1 MEKSDTPL
9 ESKKKQLIINLQT
22 PSNKPQSNLVSPH
35 GSELSHNSQAFY
47 SKPSAFI
54 TPKDINQ
61 AISDLSKNIKEGKYH
76 RAILRMHKL
85 LSPNSSL
92 SFAPYQQIKL
102 YRRYFECFRKLTSRY
117 FSQVGMTKSQL
128 SNMEKMCERGTY
140 LLDNWYNVLNDLVT
154 NKNDIEQESFDEALD
169 NNALLATDRSYNTF
183 SQINSLRN
191 LEQQAIMQVQ
201 NEKRFP
207 QNSSD
212 HPTSAMVLSQKKNS
226 LNKIREVDDEESDAN
241 SPNGSI
247 SKIRDMSP
255 ENNQKLIQEKM
266 ERIFEKKQNLKLLKQ
281 INFHFS
287 EFFKANFLLT
297 QVWVKYGKKTENHSI
312 YSSSLFKAT
321 QLIDKLGFTKV
332 KKYFK
337 FTQTINRFIQNKDQ
351 DLIHCFAKV
360 YIEIGNCYLQQG
372 VMKECVKNYEK
383 GLQLLQKE
391 MLMRSSGENI
401 QKLLKMSV
409 KNKKKEQDK
418 LQQNVIS
425 FSISEC
431 IYLFLKKKQ
440 QLLATVCL
448 LYNISVAEEYQE
460 NISRVLESLN
470 LAEWLSTIY
479 LNGFAEIQDLI
490 FKANDEAKSKY
501 KDLVIEE
508 GEIRIIMDEA
518 LGIREQKRK
527 TNELNQTEKEDF
539 YSYYSQILYDK
550 YNIKEL
556 NQSLFFIV
564 PKQQSIFN
572 MTASAVSEINQGNPI
587 GSFTNFPQAINNS
600 QNLPLKVSAFHNS
613 NNSSNIISNNNNNT
627 MQMAKKNI
635 SVNSS
640 SSLNQQGSTM
650 NSSNIKSRQFILDET
665 PNKYKIDP
673 QYKGSNPRIREFN
686 STGGKRNNTLSLIHN
701 TYTPQHSNQN
711 MSMMNFS
718 QNNKYSRASISY
730 SNKTLNQNGL
740 SSINSSPQQQYQFV
754 PFDQQQK
761 LQSENN
767 ITKSEILKNIDV
779 SYTPNHRRERVHQVR
794 SMTAIGIV
802 STPQSIKHSPN
813 KQEARKS
820 TPQQYQPKILTTN
833 KYFNESNMIYY
844 SSIENKEQLQ
854 DKQKIDEEKKQ
865 QVRNQLYNQPQIVQ
879 NLDYYFRDKINEKF
893 QQQNEKN
900 SINME
905 YDIVQKGIHIVMK
918 EEDFDKD
925 EFSNAFKLLK
935 LKKQKQKLR
944 QGEEVFDKKEPHEI
958 KITTNQFLQ
967 NEIDYYE
974 MKQNLKQELTNQR
987 AAQKGNQLIR
997 MYIQKIFKIFFFL
1010 LELENQRLA
1019 KNLIKQDDTED
1030 NKINLRQI
1038 LVNKKNSVVSLKNVK
1053 ESLTKNGGTESKNSH
1068 IPSIKSKIGLSR
1080 VDLEKQQGLTPQQI
1094 AKKAINAEIEQID
1107 TKMRCEKKEINE
1119 LSTPF
1124 ERRIVN
1130 EENQNKGNASP
1141 YFTRNNSL
1149 QNSPQ
1154 HKNISQSQIYQ
1165 HSRSNSRSR
1174 KLKFLDNYQDI
1185 SKSTQLISVKRDVKK
1200 ATTFIDLAFGS
1211 YKLQKLGMER
1221 NKLSSQDGTGQKTP
1235 SPASKIAQTLHKSLR
1250 KLMKLKTSDLQDQ
1263 KSN

>member
-1 MEKSDTPL
+1 MEKFDTPL
-9 ESKKKQLIINLQT
+9 EIKKKQLIINLQT
-22 PSNKPQSNLVSPH
+22 PQNKSQANLVSPH

-92 SFAPYQQIKL
+92 PFAPYQQIKL
-102 YRRYFECFRKLTSRY
+102 YRRYFECFRKLTKRY

-140 LLDNWYNVLNDLVT
+140 LLDNWYNVLNDLIT
-154 NKNDIEQESFDEALD
+154 KKNEILQEFFDVAID
-169 NNALLATDRSYNTF
+169 NNTLLATDRSYNTF

-191 LEQQAIMQVQ
+191 LEQQAIMQAQ
-201 NEKRFP
+201 NEKHFP
-207 QNSSD
+207 QNSTD
-212 HPTSAMVLSQKKNS
+212 HPASAITLSQKKNS

-241 SPNGSI
+241 SPNRSI
-247 SKIRDMSP
+247 TKIRDMSP
-255 ENNQKLIQEKM
+255 QNNQKCIQEQM
-266 ERIFEKKQNLKLLKQ
+266 ERIFEKKQNLKVLKE

-287 EFFKANFLLT
+287 QFFKANFLIM

-321 QLIDKLGFTKV
+321 QLIDKLGQTKV
-332 KKYFK
+332 TKLCQMHFKKK
-337 FTQTINRFIQNKDQ
+337 IFINKDQ
-351 DLIHCFAKV
+351 DLIHGFAKV

-372 VMKECVKNYEK
+372 AMKECVKNYEK
-383 GLQLLQKE
+383 GLQFLQKE

-418 LQQNVIS
+418 LQQN
-425 FSISEC
+425 
-431 IYLFLKKKQ
+431 
-440 QLLATVCL
+440 LLATVCL

-470 LAEWLSTIY
+470 LAEWLSMIY

-527 TNELNQTEKEDF
+527 TNQLNQTEKEDF

-556 NQSLFFIV
+556 NQSLFITI
-564 PKQQSIFN
+564 PKQQSFLNI
-572 MTASAVSEINQGNPI
+572 TTSAVSEINQDNQI
-587 GSFTNFPQAINNS
+587 GSFTNFPSAVNNS
-600 QNLPLKVSAFHNS
+600 QNQMLKVSAFHN
-613 NNSSNIISNNNNNT
+613 NNNNSNIISNNNI
-627 MQMAKKNI
+627 QMVKKNI

-640 SSLNQQGSTM
+640 NSLNQQGSTM

-665 PNKYKIDP
+665 PNNYKIDP
-673 QYKGSNPRIREFN
+673 QYKASNPKIREFN
-686 STGGKRNNTLSLIHN
+686 STGGKRYNTLSLIHN
-701 TYTPQHSNQN
+701 TYTPQNQNKN
-711 MSMMNFS
+711 MSMVTLS
-718 QNNKYSRASISY
+718 QNQKLSRASISY
-730 SNKTLNQNGL
+730 SNRTSNQNGF

-761 LQSENN
+761 IQSENN
-767 ITKSEILKNIDV
+767 INKSEILKNIDV
-779 SYTPNHRRERVHQVR
+779 TYTPNHRREKVHQVR
-794 SMTAIGIV
+794 SLTAIGLV

-813 KQEARKS
+813 KQEARRT
-820 TPQQYQPKILTTN
+820 TPQPYSPKILTTN

-844 SSIENKEQLQ
+844 SQLESKEQLQ
-854 DKQKIDEEKKQ
+854 DKQKTDEEKKQ
-865 QVRNQLYNQPQIVQ
+865 QVRNQLYHQPQIVQ

-893 QQQNEKN
+893 QQQNERN
-900 SINME
+900 NVNLE
-905 YDIVQKGIHIVMK
+905 YEIVQKGINIVMK
-918 EEDFDKD
+918 EENFDKD

-944 QGEEVFDKKEPHEI
+944 QGEEAFDKKEPHEI

-974 MKQNLKQELTNQR
+974 MKQNLKLELTNQK
-987 AAQKGNQLIR
+987 AAQK
-997 MYIQKIFKIFFFL
+997 
-1010 LELENQRLA
+1010 ELENQRLA

-1030 NKINLRQI
+1030 NKISLRQI
-1038 LVNKKNSVVSLKNVK
+1038 LVNKKNSVVNIKNLK
-1053 ESLTKNGGTESKNSH
+1053 ESLTKNGGSDSKNSH
-1068 IPSIKSKIGLSR
+1068 ITSIKSKIGLSR
-1080 VDLEKQQGLTPQQI
+1080 VDLDKQQGLNPQQI

-1107 TKMRCEKKEINE
+1107 NRMRNEKKEIYE

-1124 ERRIVN
+1124 ERRFVN
-1130 EENQNKGNASP
+1130 EENQNNGSASP
-1141 YFTRNNSL
+1141 YFNRNKSL

-1154 HKNISQSQIYQ
+1154 HNDISKNQYHQ
-1165 HSRSNSRSR
+1165 HSKSNCRSK
-1174 KLKFLDNYQDI
+1174 KLKFLDNYQEI

-1211 YKLQKLGMER
+1211 YKLQKLGMQR
-1221 NKLSSQDGTGQKTP
+1221 NKLSSQDGTGSKTP
-1235 SPASKIAQTLHKSLR
+1235 STVTKIAQTLHKSLR

>member
-9 ESKKKQLIINLQT
+9 EIKKKQLVINLQT
-22 PSNKPQSNLVSPH
+22 PQSKSQVNLVSPH

-54 TPKDINQ
+54 TSKDINQ

-102 YRRYFECFRKLTSRY
+102 YRRYFECFRKLTKRY

-140 LLDNWYNVLNDLVT
+140 LLDNWYNVLNDLIAQ
-154 NKNDIEQESFDEALD
+154 KNEVQQESFDETLD
-169 NNALLATDRSYNTF
+169 NNALQATDRSYNTF

-201 NEKRFP
+201 NEKRLA
-207 QNSSD
+207 QNPTD
-212 HPTSAMVLSQKKNS
+212 HPTSTIALSQKKNS
-226 LNKIREVDDEESDAN
+226 LNRIREVDDEESDAN

-247 SKIRDMSP
+247 VKIRDLSP
-255 ENNQKLIQEKM
+255 EHNQKLIQEKM
-266 ERIFEKKQNLKLLKQ
+266 ERIFEKKQNLKILKQ

-287 EFFKANFLLT
+287 EFFKANFLT
-297 QVWVKYGKKTENHSI
+297 IQVWVKYGKKTENHSI
-312 YSSSLFKAT
+312 YSSALFKAT
-321 QLIDKLGFTKV
+321 QLIDKLELT
-332 KKYFK
+332 
-337 FTQTINRFIQNKDQ
+337 KDQ

-372 VMKECVKNYEK
+372 SMKECVKNYEK
-383 GLQLLQKE
+383 GLQFLQKE

-409 KNKKKEQDK
+409 KNRKKEQDK
-418 LQQNVIS
+418 LQDN
-425 FSISEC
+425 
-431 IYLFLKKKQ
+431 
-440 QLLATVCL
+440 LLATVCL
-448 LYNISVAEEYQE
+448 LYNISIAEEYQE

-470 LAEWLSTIY
+470 LAEWLSSIY
-479 LNGFAEIQDLI
+479 LNGFSEIQDLI

-501 KDLVIEE
+501 KVLVIEE
-508 GEIRIIMDEA
+508 GEIHIIMDEA

-527 TNELNQTEKEDF
+527 TNELNQSEKEDF

-556 NQSLFFIV
+556 NQSLFITV
-564 PKQQSIFN
+564 PKQQNFLN
-572 MTASAVSEINQGNPI
+572 MTTSIVSEINQGNQN
-587 GSFTNFPQAINNS
+587 GSFTNFPSAINNS

-613 NNSSNIISNNNNNT
+613 NNNSNIVSNNNI
-627 MQMAKKNI
+627 QMAKKNI

-650 NSSNIKSRQFILDET
+650 ISSNIKSRQFILDET

-673 QYKGSNPRIREFN
+673 QYKTNNPRIREFN
-686 STGGKRNNTLSLIHN
+686 STGSKRNTTLSLIHN
-701 TYTPQHSNQN
+701 TYTPQNQNQN
-711 MSMMNFS
+711 MSMLNLNQS
-718 QNNKYSRASISY
+718 QKQSRASISH
-730 SNKTLNQNGL
+730 SHRTSNQNGL

-754 PFDQQQK
+754 PFDLQQK

-767 ITKSEILKNIDV
+767 ITKSEILRNVDV
-779 SYTPNHRRERVHQVR
+779 TYTPNHKRERVHQVR

-802 STPQSIKHSPN
+802 TTPQSIKHSPT
-813 KQEARKS
+813 KQEARRT
-820 TPQQYQPKILTTN
+820 TPQPYQPKLLTTS

-844 SSIENKEQLQ
+844 SQLENKEQLL
-854 DKQKIDEEKKQ
+854 DKQKTDEEKKQ
-865 QVRNQLYNQPQIVQ
+865 QVRNQLYHQPQIVQ

-893 QQQNEKN
+893 QQQNERKG
-900 SINME
+900 INLE
-905 YDIVQKGIHIVMK
+905 YEFVQKGINIVMK
-918 EEDFDKD
+918 EENFDKD

-944 QGEEVFDKKEPHEI
+944 EGEEAFDKKEPHEI

-974 MKQNLKQELTNQR
+974 MKQNLKQELTNQK
-987 AAQKGNQLIR
+987 AAQK
-997 MYIQKIFKIFFFL
+997 
-1010 LELENQRLA
+1010 ELENQRLA
-1019 KNLIKQDDTED
+1019 KNLIKEDDTED
-1030 NKINLRQI
+1030 NKINLRQV

-1053 ESLTKNGGTESKNSH
+1053 EALSRNGGSDSKTSH
-1068 IPSIKSKIGLSR
+1068 ITSIKSKIGLSR

-1107 TKMRCEKKEINE
+1107 NKMRSEKKEINE

-1124 ERRIVN
+1124 ERRFVN
-1130 EENQNKGNASP
+1130 EENLNKGNASP

-1154 HKNISQSQIYQ
+1154 NKNISQNQSYQ
-1165 HSRSNSRSR
+1165 HSRQILFVQKRLNKLLNKKYFNQFFQIQQLFLKIRSNSRSR

-1221 NKLSSQDGTGQKTP
+1221 NKLSSQDGTGSKQP

-1250 KLMKLKTSDLQDQ
+1250 KLMKLKTSELQDQ